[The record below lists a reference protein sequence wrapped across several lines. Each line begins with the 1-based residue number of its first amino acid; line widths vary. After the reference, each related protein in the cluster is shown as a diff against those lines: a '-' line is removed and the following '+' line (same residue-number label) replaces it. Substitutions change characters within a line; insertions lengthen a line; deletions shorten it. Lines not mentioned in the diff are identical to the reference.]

1 MASEPVNTLIQTK
14 YAEQLEAD
22 LARNQSEQATLT
34 ARLAQLQ
41 SEEKWLAATLQ
52 SMPPAGPDPASA
64 QGSTEPVGVAS
75 TGGAEA
81 AAVPQPRV
89 GKKAGGSAAVKKTAA
104 RKTTAKKT
112 TAAAKKAVAAKK
124 ANPAKKSAPA
134 KKAVPAA
141 KGAKAAGP
149 TLGQLLADMLSGQPG
164 EPKKVSEIRTELEAA
179 HPERAKSDPIVRS
192 ALDKLAS
199 KGVLDK
205 NTQQGTVFYTWPT
218 PENVPAPAADVP
230 VQENAEAVPAGA

>member
-22 LARNQSEQATLT
+22 LARNQSEQAALT
-34 ARLAQLQ
+34 ARLAQLR

-52 SMPPAGPDPASA
+52 SMPSVGPDPASA
-64 QGSTEPVGVAS
+64 QDSAEPAGIAS
-75 TGGAEA
+75 AGGAEA

-89 GKKAGGSAAVKKTAA
+89 RKKAAA
-104 RKTTAKKT
+104 RKLTAKKT
-112 TAAAKKAVAAKK
+112 TAAPKKAVAAKK
-124 ANPAKKSAPA
+124 ATPAKKSAPA
-134 KKAVPAA
+134 K
-141 KGAKAAGP
+141 KAAGP

-164 EPKKVSEIRTELEAA
+164 EPKKVSEIRIELEAA

-205 NTQQGTVFYTWPT
+205 STQQGTVFYTWPT
-218 PENVPAPAADVP
+218 PENVSAPVADVP